1 MCGRQNLLP
10 THVNTLKFDF
20 RSFSLFTMR
29 QFLATLILLFASLM
43 TVQAQ
48 SVGHGADI
56 DAQIN
61 SRQAQKQQKKPQA
74 EPRKPAEP
82 STSEA
87 APTGTRMKMVLRK
100 IRVRKKTPEE
110 LAETRTKITKGVHH
124 EQGFRIQVYTGG
136 NTRVARQ
143 QAERAGQKVKA
154 AMPNQPVY
162 VHFYSPRWSCR
173 VGNFKTYNSALG
185 TLRQIRRI
193 GYKGAI
199 IIRSTI
205 AVKDVEYVDN
215 DVALDE

>member
-1 MCGRQNLLP
+1 
-10 THVNTLKFDF
+10 
-20 RSFSLFTMR
+20 MR
-29 QFLATLILLFASLM
+29 QFIATFILVFASLI

-61 SRQAQKQQKKPQA
+61 SRQAQKTPKKPQA

-82 STSEA
+82 VPSEVS
-87 APTGTRMKMVLRK
+87 PSGGRMKMVLRK
-100 IRVRKKTPEE
+100 IKVRKKTPEE
-110 LAETRTKITKGVHH
+110 LAETRTKVTKGVHH
-124 EQGFRIQVYTGG
+124 EQGFRIQVFSGG

-143 QAERAGQKVKA
+143 QAERAGQQVKA

-162 VHFYSPRWSCR
+162 VHFYSPRWGCR

-185 TLRQIRRI
+185 TLRQIRRL

-199 IIRSTI
+199 IIRSIIT
-205 AVKDVEYVDN
+205 VKDVEYVDN
-215 DVALDE
+215 DDAIDE

>member
-1 MCGRQNLLP
+1 
-10 THVNTLKFDF
+10 
-20 RSFSLFTMR
+20 MR
-29 QFLATLILLFASLM
+29 QFIATFILVFASLI

-61 SRQAQKQQKKPQA
+61 SRQAQKTPKKPQA

-82 STSEA
+82 APSE
-87 APTGTRMKMVLRK
+87 GSSSGGRMKMVLRK
-100 IRVRKKTPEE
+100 IKVRKKTPEE
-110 LAETRTKITKGVHH
+110 LAETRTKVTKGVHH
-124 EQGFRIQVYTGG
+124 EQGFRIQVFSGG

-143 QAERAGQKVKA
+143 QAERAGQQVKA

-162 VHFYSPRWSCR
+162 VHFYSPRWGCR

-185 TLRQIRRI
+185 TLRQIRRL

-199 IIRSTI
+199 IIRSIIT
-205 AVKDVEYVDN
+205 VKDVEYVDN
-215 DVALDE
+215 DDAIDE